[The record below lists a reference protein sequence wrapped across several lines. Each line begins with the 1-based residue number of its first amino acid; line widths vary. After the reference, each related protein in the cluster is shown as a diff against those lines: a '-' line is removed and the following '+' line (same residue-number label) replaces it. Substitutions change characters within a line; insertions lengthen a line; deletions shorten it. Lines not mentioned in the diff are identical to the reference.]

1 MVSQQRYRAEQE
13 DGRRLLV
20 DVPQRARDLV
30 GRVSDI
36 ARVLVS
42 DVWRQLPGYDED
54 RMDLDDLAGAITPN
68 IRTLLLAVAERR
80 TPVEEELTTAAQLG
94 ERRAIQGVPIEAV
107 VTSWHKAEREVF
119 SWIADVDPPLTA
131 EEHRQVARD
140 LAAAIDVLT
149 AASTEAYRRTRTEVA
164 AHLEQIA
171 TDLVSRLTGAERLDP
186 LVIEER
192 ARLVGVAVQEQHRAL
207 AIRGLR
213 EDDRHLLARAQ
224 RLVLDSIRPKLHS
237 RTVVGSRGDVV
248 VIVAPEAPGMI
259 EILTRVVQRSKR
271 DAFVVGV
278 GLPRPRF
285 GEVAGSCREAMAALE
300 VGRRR
305 PSGAGV
311 VEFAAVAADVLL
323 LENPL
328 DSRQVIRSALGP
340 ILARPQLIETLATY
354 LRCGLSTRATAVTLE
369 LHENTVSYRM
379 RQITE
384 AMRLSGPSD
393 LVRAD
398 ILMALRARELEALA
412 PSY

>member
-1 MVSQQRYRAEQE
+1 M
-13 DGRRLLV
+13 
-20 DVPQRARDLV
+20 DVPQRAQSLL
-30 GRVSDI
+30 GRVGDI

-42 DVWRQLPGYDED
+42 DVWHQLPGYDED
-54 RMDLDDLAGAITPN
+54 RMDMDDLAGAITPN

-80 TPVEEELTTAAQLG
+80 TPLDEELSTAAELG

-107 VTSWHKAEREVF
+107 VASWHKAEREVF
-119 SWIADVDPPLTA
+119 SWIAAVDPPLTA
-131 EEHRQVARD
+131 VEHRQTARD
-140 LAAAIDVLT
+140 LAAAIDSLA

-164 AHLEQIA
+164 AHLEQVA

-192 ARLVGVAVQEQHRAL
+192 ARLVGVAVQEEHRAL
-207 AIRGLR
+207 AVRGLHD
-213 EDDRHLLARAQ
+213 DDRRVLARAQ

-237 RTVVGSRGDVV
+237 RMVVGTRGDVV
-248 VIVAPEAPGMI
+248 VIVAPEVPGLI
-259 EILTRVVQRSKR
+259 DVLTRVAQRSR
-271 DAFVVGV
+271 LDPFVVGV

-300 VGRRR
+300 VGRRF
-305 PSGAGV
+305 PSGRGV

-328 DSRQVIRSALGP
+328 DSRQVVRSALGP
-340 ILARPQLIETLATY
+340 IEGRPQLVETLATY
-354 LRCGLSTRATAVTLE
+354 LRCGLSTRTTAVSLG
-369 LHENTVSYRM
+369 LHENTVTYRM

-384 AMRLSGPSD
+384 ALRVSGPAE

-398 ILMALRARELEALA
+398 ILMALRAREIEALA
-412 PSY
+412 PPY

>member
-1 MVSQQRYRAEQE
+1 
-13 DGRRLLV
+13 V
-20 DVPQRARDLV
+20 DVPQRARSLV
-30 GRVSDI
+30 GRVNDI

-80 TPVEEELTTAAQLG
+80 APVGAELTTAAQLG

-119 SWIADVDPPLTA
+119 SWIAGVDPPLTA
-131 EEHRQVARD
+131 QEHRQAARD
-140 LAAAIDVLT
+140 LAAAIDVLA

-186 LVIEER
+186 MVIEER
-192 ARLVGVAVQEQHRAL
+192 ARLVGVAVQAEHRAL
-207 AIRGLR
+207 AVRGTGG
-213 EDDRHLLARAQ
+213 DDGHLLARAQ
-224 RLVLDSIRPKLHS
+224 RLVLDAIRPKLHS

-248 VIVAPEAPGMI
+248 VIVAPEVPG
-259 EILTRVVQRSKR
+259 LVDVLARVVERSKR

-305 PSGAGV
+305 PGGAAV
-311 VEFAAVAADVLL
+311 VEFGAVAADVLL

-328 DSRQVIRSALGP
+328 DSRQVVRSALGP
-340 ILARPQLIETLATY
+340 ILARPQLVETLATY
-354 LRCGLSTRATAVTLE
+354 LRCGLSTRATAAALD

-379 RQITE
+379 RQITG
-384 AMRLSGPSD
+384 ALRVPDPAG

-398 ILMALRARELEALA
+398 ILMALRARELADA
-412 PSY
+412 PPRLDSGPAGGFG

>member
-1 MVSQQRYRAEQE
+1 
-13 DGRRLLV
+13 V
-20 DVPQRARDLV
+20 DVPQRARSLV
-30 GRVSDI
+30 GRVNDI

-80 TPVEEELTTAAQLG
+80 APVGAELTTAAQLG

-119 SWIADVDPPLTA
+119 SWIAGVDPPLTA
-131 EEHRQVARD
+131 QEHRQAARD
-140 LAAAIDVLT
+140 LAAAIDVLA

-186 LVIEER
+186 MVIEER
-192 ARLVGVAVQEQHRAL
+192 ARLVGVAVQAEHRAL
-207 AIRGLR
+207 AVRGTGG
-213 EDDRHLLARAQ
+213 DDGHLLARAQ
-224 RLVLDSIRPKLHS
+224 RLVLDAIRPKLHS

-248 VIVAPEAPGMI
+248 VIVAPEVPG
-259 EILTRVVQRSKR
+259 LVDVLARVVERSRR

-300 VGRRR
+300 VGRR
-305 PSGAGV
+305 PGGAAV
-311 VEFAAVAADVLL
+311 VEFGAVAADVLL

-328 DSRQVIRSALGP
+328 DSRQVVRSALGP
-340 ILARPQLIETLATY
+340 ILARPQLVETLATY
-354 LRCGLSTRATAVTLE
+354 LRCGLSTRATAAALD

-379 RQITE
+379 RQITG
-384 AMRLSGPSD
+384 ALRVPDPAG

-398 ILMALRARELEALA
+398 ILMALRARELADA
-412 PSY
+412 PPRLDSGPAGGFG